1 MAFTASRTL
10 HYDRIPFMKNLA
22 NRIQEIKNQTDAE
35 MLELEQL
42 VAFDRTLKEL
52 EKMIDLEKPTYT
64 YPQVDTL
71 GFSWL
76 HVLSTQYLKLLS
88 DSGLSDYNR
97 LKTALPLII
106 LSLINYPVT

>member
-1 MAFTASRTL
+1 
-10 HYDRIPFMKNLA
+10 MKNLA
-22 NRIQEIKNQTDAE
+22 NKLQEIINQTDAE

-71 GFSWL
+71 GISWL
-76 HVLSTQYLKLLS
+76 PVVSTQNLEVVS

-97 LKTALPLII
+97 LKTAMPLII
-106 LSLINYPVT
+106 LGLINFPGTFSLE